1 MEINWYPGHMKKS
14 FEEMKKAL
22 KLVDCVGIVLD
33 ARIPRSS
40 YNPKI
45 EELLKDKPRFY
56 LLNKKDLA
64 DDVESKKWLEEIQKT
79 GHQAFLIE
87 GNGKISSIIEKAAR
101 EELKEKFERDKE
113 RQIQSK
119 NIRLMFVGVPN
130 SGKSTI
136 INTLSGRRGA
146 AVGNR
151 PGVTRANQW
160 IKRGDL
166 EFLDTPG
173 VLWPRFEDEEI
184 GLNLAFTEAI
194 KDEILDTQDLGF
206 FLIKRLLEIKP
217 EALENRYDINV
228 KGLEAIDIMDEI
240 GEKRGALLPG
250 AEIDYT
256 RVGNLVLDDFRK
268 GRLGK
273 ITLER
278 VEDVR
283 D

>member
-14 FEEMKKAL
+14 FEEMEKAL

-33 ARIPRSS
+33 CRIPKSS

-45 EELLKDKPRFY
+45 EEILKDKPRIY

-64 DDVESKKWLEEIQKT
+64 EDSENEKWLEYFRKK
-79 GHQAFLIE
+79 GHPAFLIE
-87 GNGKISSIIEKAAR
+87 GHGKIQQIIEKAAR
-101 EELKEKFERDKE
+101 EELKEKFERNKE

-119 NIRLMFVGVPN
+119 NIRLMFVGIPN

-136 INTLSGRRGA
+136 INNLAGRKGA
-146 AVGNR
+146 QVGNR

-160 IKRGDL
+160 IKSGDL

-173 VLWPRFEDEEI
+173 VLWPKLEDES
-184 GLNLAFTEAI
+184 GLHLAFTEAI

-206 FLIKRLLEIKP
+206 FLIKKLLEMKP
-217 EALENRYDINV
+217 EALEERYDLSV
-228 KGLEAIDIMDEI
+228 EGLEAIEIMDTI

-250 AEIDYT
+250 REIDYT

-273 ITLER
+273 ISLER
-278 VEDVR
+278 VEDVS